1 MDKNEAQNIRS
12 IILKWIENIG
22 EQMRRMKQEESLR
35 KRISKI
41 ENLSGVGIVDK
52 KTKIR
57 SDLLVQSKWNRV
69 IISDHIN

>member
-1 MDKNEAQNIRS
+1 
-12 IILKWIENIG
+12 
-22 EQMRRMKQEESLR
+22 MRRMKQEESLR